1 MILRVF
7 ENNNVYAELLQMT
20 PIFLFFDAREHA
32 IWVAIAA
39 VLFTRAVLLR
49 KEQGCPIIISQ
60 VLTRLLMN

>member
-32 IWVAIAA
+32 I
-39 VLFTRAVLLR
+39 
-49 KEQGCPIIISQ
+49 
-60 VLTRLLMN
+60 